1 MRHVVLVHGGWGG
14 GWEWREVERLLRLKG
29 RDVSRVTLT
38 GLGERAHLISPSVN
52 LDTHVEDVIR
62 HLELEDLDDVV
73 LVGHSYGGMVV
84 TGVADRVPERIAQL
98 VYVDA
103 FVPRDG
109 ESLFDLLPE
118 GFVDGLRSSAVD
130 GRVPPPGGDPGYPP
144 WYLERVA
151 EHPLAAFEQ
160 PLRLEGRGNDIPS
173 TYIRCTESDVPL
185 ESFIARARVAGWTMR
200 ELATCHDAQV
210 FDPAGLVGLL
220 VAE

>member
-1 MRHVVLVHGGWGG
+1 
-14 GWEWREVERLLRLKG
+14 
-29 RDVSRVTLT
+29 
-38 GLGERAHLISPSVN
+38 VN

-84 TGVADRVPERIAQL
+84 TGVADRVPERIA
-98 VYVDA
+98 
-103 FVPRDG
+103 
-109 ESLFDLLPE
+109 
-118 GFVDGLRSSAVD
+118 
-130 GRVPPPGGDPGYPP
+130 
-144 WYLERVA
+144 

-160 PLRLEGRGNDIPS
+160 PLRLEGRGNDIPA

-200 ELATCHDAQV
+200 ELATGHDAQV